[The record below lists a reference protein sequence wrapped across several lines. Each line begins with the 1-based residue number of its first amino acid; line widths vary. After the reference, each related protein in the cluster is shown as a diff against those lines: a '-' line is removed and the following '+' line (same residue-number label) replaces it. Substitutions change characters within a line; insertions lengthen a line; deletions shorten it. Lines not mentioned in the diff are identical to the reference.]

1 MSLHR
6 IALSLLSL
14 LMISSSAFAQVQES
28 KNLSLEEKI
37 DQVFGHFVQVLA
49 GVILWDVVFWDNQS
63 DFKSRTL
70 DVDSL
75 KKSQNQ
81 IGKDLQKDPIQWG
94 FFSRGQH
101 QIVFWNDDG
110 QVTQSYS
117 PGVFDRYFVSNDG
130 LKIFTANSL
139 FRIGN
144 LLHRNGKTIANLDF
158 KGFSSANPPD
168 QMLFFKDFYLFSTKD
183 HAHYVL
189 RESQLQ
195 ALLIKYK
202 DTGSIPTIPVQKTK
216 PNQVITQIKADQDGL
231 YYVAFDD
238 QKVALCDAK
247 SLENYLD
254 QLSQGK
260 TDLPLITQKQVDLKS
275 FFKAETQ
282 STETQK
288 LLGIGINVSQN
299 TKAFWALFED
309 QIILLDQNLT
319 VQESSDSS
327 NAKSFRF
334 SQKIKKY
341 EQSQD
346 QLMLTLADQSLIRF
360 DLRAK
365 TQHPIIQ
372 NVLAFDLVDS
382 EIFALSLNT
391 AESNCAY
398 TLQTIDL
405 LGQVKSQKPVSIEY
419 IDCKDQKDIAF
430 QLIAKKNRL
439 FIQAQASSA
448 DENHPLKSSVGQSKI
463 TTLQI
468 EEKTPITVPLIV
480 LWLVL
485 GATYFTIRTRFAN
498 LRLFKHAIDILRG
511 KYDDDQAKGEVSHF
525 QALTSALS
533 ATVGLGNIA
542 GVAIAISI
550 GGPGACFWLIVA
562 GFLGMSSKFAECTL
576 GQKYRTLNAQGE
588 VMGGAMHYL
597 STGIQQELGKPK
609 LGKALA
615 ILFCFLCIGGSF
627 GGGNAFQVKQS
638 LSAIEQ
644 TIPFFKDYHWVYG
657 LIMMICTGAVILGGI
672 KRIATTAEKIVPL
685 MCAIYLIGCA
695 IIIAMCY
702 QEIPNALMSIV
713 KGAFMPNAIYGGLL
727 GVLVVGFQR
736 AAFSNEAGI
745 GSAAIAHAAAK
756 SSHPVKEG
764 IVALL
769 EPFIDTIVVCTFT
782 ALVMVVTHAYDNPI
796 YGEIILKREGA
807 ALTSK
812 AMGEI
817 LPWFPYFLS
826 FAVFLFAYSTMISWS
841 YYGERCWSWLFGEKA
856 VLINLGKHS
865 STFYRLIFLAF
876 VFLGA
881 IIHATHILDF
891 SDLMILGMAIPN
903 MLGLILLSNGI
914 LKDLKDYEDHL

>member
-1 MSLHR
+1 MSLNR
-6 IALSLLSL
+6 IALSLISL
-14 LMISSSAFAQVQES
+14 IMISSCAFAQVQES
-28 KNLSLEEKI
+28 KTLSLEEKI

-49 GVILWDVVFWDNQS
+49 GVILWDVIFWDNQS
-63 DFKSRTL
+63 DFNRRIL
-70 DVDSL
+70 DVDTL

-110 QVTQSYS
+110 QVAQTYS
-117 PGVFDRYFVSNDG
+117 PGVFDRYFVSDDG

-144 LLHRNGKTIANLDF
+144 LLHRNGQTIANLDF

-168 QMLFFKDFYLFSTKD
+168 KMLFFKDFYLFNTKD

-202 DTGSIPTIPVQKTK
+202 DTGTIPTIPVQKTK
-216 PNQVITQIKADQDGL
+216 ATQVITQIKADPNGL
-231 YYVAFDD
+231 YYLAFDD
-238 QKVALCDAK
+238 QSVALCDAQ

-260 TDLPLITQKQVDLKS
+260 TDLPLVTQKQVDLKS
-275 FFKAETQ
+275 HLSANE
-282 STETQK
+282 SPK
-288 LLGIGINVSQN
+288 LLGIGLTASQN
-299 TKAFWALFED
+299 TTPFWVLFED
-309 QIILLDQNLT
+309 QILLLDQNLT
-319 VQESSDSS
+319 PVSSLDAS
-327 NAKSFRF
+327 NTKSFKF
-334 SQKIKKY
+334 SPKIKKY

-346 QLMLTLADQSLIRF
+346 QLILALADQSLIRF
-360 DLRAK
+360 DLTTK
-365 TQHPIIQ
+365 SQHTIMQ
-372 NVLAFDLVDS
+372 NTLVFDLVDS
-382 EIFALSLNT
+382 EIFTLVPDASQ
-391 AESNCAY
+391 ANCAY
-398 TLQTIDL
+398 TLQTIDI
-405 LGQVKSQKPVSIEY
+405 LGQIKSQKPVFIEQ
-419 IDCKDQKDIAF
+419 IDCKDQKDITF

-439 FIQAQASSA
+439 FIQAQASST

-511 KYDDDQAKGEVSHF
+511 KYDDDEAKGEVSHF

-702 QEIPNALMSIV
+702 KEIPNALFSIV

-841 YYGERCWSWLFGEKA
+841 YYGERCWSWLFGEKG
-856 VLINLGKHS
+856 VLLNLGKHS

-914 LKDLKDYEDHL
+914 LKDLKDYEDQL